1 MTNIIKSIV
10 VLFLELNIYQSL
22 GYAMC
27 ESKYFPDAHTFLQKS
42 IYGFLGYH
50 VLFWCIAFPCTLRN
64 KTLKFLTIVWCICIC
79 SLLAIIIFTYFRK
92 LIIMYKYTFYA
103 VLKYK
108 LYLIPC
114 LLIII
119 LFIYYVCIN
128 GVVDIDARTY
138 IGEVT
143 SMVDTGKISGISVTS
158 GMNIQIIQLKR
169 SFAMFGTNSA
179 VLCNI
184 FQIHPLVFCRTTR
197 ATINV
202 LFFCGTS
209 FEIFRW
215 LYRAKIDS
223 IEYAL
228 LCVMLTTSTLFFFA
242 NTIYT
247 ESAFLLHRAYE
258 GKAYCA
264 STFVLITILITIY
277 LCEFMDKR
285 FFFLL
290 FLDLLAG
297 MSISASSTFVLPLI
311 SSSILLIQFFIKK
324 SWIFI
329 WGTILTIL
337 PNLIYLVLSI
347 SGFAGFHLEG

>member
-1 MTNIIKSIV
+1 MTNIIKSII
-10 VLFLELNIYQSL
+10 VLFLELIIFQSL

-27 ESKYFPDAHTFLQKS
+27 KSKYFPDANTYLQKS

-50 VLFWCIAFPCTLRN
+50 VLFWCISFPCTLRN
-64 KTLKFLTIVWCICIC
+64 KSLKFLTIVWCIFI
-79 SLLAIIIFTYFRK
+79 SIFILIIIFYYFNR
-92 LIIMYKYTFYA
+92 LLDMYKCAFITA
-103 VLKYK
+103 LKYK

-114 LLIII
+114 LFIII
-119 LFIYYVCIN
+119 LFIYYICVN
-128 GVVDIDARTY
+128 GSVDIDSRTY

-143 SMVDTGKISGISVTS
+143 SMIDTGKLSGISVTS
-158 GMNIQIIQLKR
+158 GMHTQLIQFKR
-169 SFAMFGTNSA
+169 SFSMFGANSA

-215 LYRAKIDS
+215 LYRAKVDS
-223 IEYAL
+223 IEHAL
-228 LCVMLTTSTLFFFA
+228 LCVMLTISTVFFFA

-247 ESAFLLHRAYE
+247 ESTFLLHRAYE

-264 STFVLITILITIY
+264 TTFVLITILITIY

-297 MSISASSTFVLPLI
+297 ISISASATFVLPLI
-311 SSSILLIQFFIKK
+311 SSGILLIQSFIKK
-324 SWIFI
+324 RWEYI